1 MKTFAKSIIL
11 AAALMAGGAAL
22 AQEPAQNI
30 GGRHGNLRA
39 AQQMVREAFDY
50 VSNAQAANEF
60 DLGGHAGR
68 AKELLRQANDELKMA
83 AETANGHE
91 R

>member
-1 MKTFAKSIIL
+1 MKTFAKSMIL
-11 AAALMAGGAAL
+11 SAALVAAGVAV
-22 AQEPAQNI
+22 AQEPTQNI

-39 AQQMVREAFDY
+39 AQQLVREAYDY

-68 AKELLRQANDELKMA
+68 AKEFLRQANDELKMA
-83 AETANGHE
+83 AETANDHE